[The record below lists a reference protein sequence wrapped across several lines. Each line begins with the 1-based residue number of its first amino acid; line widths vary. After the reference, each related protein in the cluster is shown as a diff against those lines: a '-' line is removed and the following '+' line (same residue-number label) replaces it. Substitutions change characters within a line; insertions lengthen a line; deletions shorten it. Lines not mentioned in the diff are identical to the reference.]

1 VLPGQ
6 LSASF
11 VIVFLSRGAPWTCFE
26 METTTVILLWL
37 SGLALSDE
45 SSWKY
50 YTVNIEEKVLLTATV
65 LPGQHCCVLVKIPV
79 HYNSAFFFCG
89 SQDLLYRMALSD
101 RIGFFCGLA
110 RLG

>member
-79 HYNSAFFFCG
+79 HYNSAFFFV
-89 SQDLLYRMALSD
+89 AL
-101 RIGFFCGLA
+101 RTCFIGWLFLIGLVFSVA
-110 RLG
+110 WLG